1 MSGIRNLAAL
11 AHSASTSRVLNL
23 NLVAKRYAEDPMRKK
38 APLFTDDLLNRSI
51 LVKHRLRRDEA
62 YLLQNPTA
70 VATKIIFPLDFDDLE
85 LGGRSIFVN
94 QKGYRQAICDL
105 VGYREL
111 ELERDFLVL
120 GMLNDLPSLD
130 PFLVREQLRRNH
142 HQPAECYF
150 SISPADSSRMQSF
163 TSAEMAPLIRMAF
176 QTTSGSGSAG
186 MVGKLADALLSANA
200 DARLDPLRE
209 TLGLHGEQFTQGI
222 FSWKGF
228 IYYKWQFSEMI
239 QGLIRVTQEMDQI
252 KPAGR
257 NDGATR
263 EEIRILKTSIRK
275 RIREAARN
283 CSKVLA
289 LYDDAF
295 ADLVHRG
302 NTAAFRRFL
311 LEAPIFFLDLGHS
324 MGVISHISSFW
335 GYRFKGGTANLP
347 TSEEFLEILIEF
359 ETGLAPRQSYS
370 QPW

>member
-11 AHSASTSRVLNL
+11 ATSGSTSRVLNL
-23 NLVAKRYAEDPMRKK
+23 NLVAKRYHDDPMRKK
-38 APLFTDDLLNRSI
+38 APLFTDHLLNRAI

-62 YLLQNPTA
+62 YLLPNPTA

-94 QKGYRQAICDL
+94 QKGFRQAICDL

-120 GMLNDLPSLD
+120 GMLNELPSLD

-150 SISPADSSRMQSF
+150 SISPADSGRMQSF

-176 QTTSGSGSAG
+176 QATSNSGSAG
-186 MVGKLADALLSANA
+186 LVGKLADALLSANA
-200 DARLDPLRE
+200 DARLDPLRA
-209 TLGLHGEQFTQGI
+209 TLGLHGEEFTQGI

-239 QGLIRVTQEMDQI
+239 QSLIRVTKEMDQI

-257 NDGATR
+257 TDFATR
-263 EEIRILKTSIRK
+263 EEIRVLKTSICK
-275 RIREAARN
+275 RIKEAARS
-283 CSKVLA
+283 CSRVLA

-295 ADLVHRG
+295 ADLVERG

-335 GYRFKGGTANLP
+335 GYRFGGGAANVPTA
-347 TSEEFLEILIEF
+347 EEFRDILFEF
-359 ETGLAPRQSYS
+359 ETGLAPRQPYS